1 MAGDS
6 ARRSGSAGA
15 GDGQGTGLFGGLG
28 LWLSATFLRP
38 AKPRSPE
45 AQEADD
51 RPLTEE
57 EQRRQAR
64 MLDPTER
71 KIGIGATVLALI
83 ISLGL
88 TVPYLVDR
96 HLTVKVKQAGTPQ
109 GTTCSQGFT
118 YSKVGNQAAQC
129 TGNVVYPVS
138 HWLVLMVLLLVF
150 AAAIFITL
158 RVGRRIPLG
167 FAILV
172 SGIAYESTVGLLG
185 LLFIVPGAYL
195 LFRAWKVSR
204 PDTAYRSAAS
214 AAERPEGPIVV
225 PASPALWLGGHEQAV
240 HAQGSSGQSVV
251 GQGVIGQARP
261 AKASSAEASSAEALG
276 HAPQEAPRPTRLLR
290 PLLQPAPPGA
300 LGPHRSRVSPAGRVV
315 GERHAIW
322 PVARPQFVPD
332 RPQSRSAHGPLCL
345 FSGVT

>member
-6 ARRSGSAGA
+6 TRRSGSADA
-15 GDGQGTGLFGGLG
+15 DRGQGVGLFGGLG
-28 LWLSATFLRP
+28 AWLSATFLRP
-38 AKPRSPE
+38 PKPRAPGTD
-45 AQEADD
+45 EADD

-57 EQRRQAR
+57 EQRRQVR

-71 KIGIGATVLALI
+71 KIGIAATVLALI

-96 HLTVKVKQAGTPQ
+96 HLTVKVKQAGTPH
-109 GTTCSQGFT
+109 GTTCSPGFT

-158 RVGRRIPLG
+158 RVGRRLPLG

-204 PDTAYRSAAS
+204 ENP
-214 AAERPEGPIVV
+214 
-225 PASPALWLGGHEQAV
+225 
-240 HAQGSSGQSVV
+240 SSGQSP
-251 GQGVIGQARP
+251 QARSGPKGQSPARRPSGSGSGSNKRYTPKSTP
-261 AKASSAEASSAEALG
+261 AKASSAK
-276 HAPQEAPRPTRLLR
+276 APPAKPRKKR
-290 PLLQPAPPGA
+290 PAPPA
-300 LGPHRSRVSPAGRVV
+300 S
-315 GERHAIW
+315 
-322 PVARPQFVPD
+322 
-332 RPQSRSAHGPLCL
+332 
-345 FSGVT
+345 

>member
-6 ARRSGSAGA
+6 ARRSGSADAGNGQGA
-15 GDGQGTGLFGGLG
+15 GLG
-28 LWLSATFLRP
+28 AWLSATFLRP
-38 AKPRSPE
+38 PKPRAPE
-45 AQEADD
+45 ADEADD

-57 EQRRQAR
+57 EQRREAR

-71 KIGIGATVLALI
+71 KIGIAATVLALI

-96 HLTVKVKQAGTPQ
+96 HLTVKVKQAGTPT
-109 GTTCSQGFT
+109 GTTCSPGFT
-118 YSKVGNQAAQC
+118 YSKVGKQAAQC

-150 AAAIFITL
+150 ALAIFITL

-204 PDTAYRSAAS
+204 PDSPAGQVSPSRSGPKGGS
-214 AAERPEGPIVV
+214 PSRRPQPSGSGGSNKRYTPKA
-225 PASPALWLGGHEQAV
+225 PPAKPSSGKASPAR
-240 HAQGSSGQSVV
+240 S
-251 GQGVIGQARP
+251 
-261 AKASSAEASSAEALG
+261 SSAKSAPG
-276 HAPQEAPRPTRLLR
+276 KPRKKR
-290 PLLQPAPPGA
+290 PAPP
-300 LGPHRSRVSPAGRVV
+300 SS
-315 GERHAIW
+315 
-322 PVARPQFVPD
+322 
-332 RPQSRSAHGPLCL
+332 
-345 FSGVT
+345 